1 LIELAHGVNSR
12 KMPRPLTLDLFDQTI
27 ADIYESAL
35 DPSHW
40 DVALGGMINHT
51 APAHWDVAFLL
62 WERIAPPGGR
72 FVGAFGVIDLA
83 REGYIHSFAGRHPW
97 SIYAH
102 GQQVGTVV
110 HTDEMLPREEF
121 RQSELYRQ
129 FLSAW
134 GMDCA
139 LIGAVDRSGP
149 ERLGLVVPGPGDN
162 GSLDELAAALRRYLP
177 HLKRATRISRKLG
190 EANLRA
196 SNAETALERSPCA
209 TIVLG
214 RDLEVQFA
222 NALAETFV
230 EMGHV
235 DVRDGRFRL
244 RNHTAQL
251 ALSALAN
258 GSDPSPSVAF
268 PLDPE
273 GLTPY
278 RVLAMR
284 IDTPIAQTLSG
295 PIEGGAV
302 LLVAS
307 AHHGGVRR
315 GVIDRYV
322 EWFGFTP
329 AEARLAAMLAQ
340 GQSLEEFATNRG
352 VTVNAGRFLLKGVFA
367 KTGASRQA
375 ELVALLRDAPDGW
388 VAQRE
393 VAE

>member
-1 LIELAHGVNSR
+1 
-12 KMPRPLTLDLFDQTI
+12 MPKALTLDLFDRTI

-51 APAHWDVAFLL
+51 APALWDVAFLL

-72 FVGAFGVIDLA
+72 FVGTFGVNEFA
-83 REGYIHSFAGRHPW
+83 RQGYVHSFAGRHPW

-102 GQQVGTVV
+102 GQPVGTVV
-110 HTDEMLPREEF
+110 HTDDMLPREEF
-121 RQSELYRQ
+121 RQSELYKR

-134 GMDCA
+134 EIDTA

-149 ERLGLVVPGPGDN
+149 ERLGLVVPGPGGK
-162 GSLDELAAALRRYLP
+162 GSLDQLAAALRRYLP
-177 HLKRATRISRKLG
+177 HIKRATRISRKLG

-196 SNAETALERSPCA
+196 ANAESALEHSPCA
-209 TIVLG
+209 TMVLG
-214 RDLEVQFA
+214 RDLEVQFINVFGEA
-222 NALAETFV
+222 LVSAGLADIRGGRLRLRELTAQVALA
-230 EMGHV
+230 
-235 DVRDGRFRL
+235 
-244 RNHTAQL
+244 
-251 ALSALAN
+251 ALAN
-258 GSDPSPSVAF
+258 GSDPSPSIAF
-268 PLDPE
+268 PLGADS
-273 GLTPY
+273 LTPY

-284 IDTPIAQTLSG
+284 IQTPIAETLCG
-295 PIEGGAV
+295 PVEGGTV

-307 AHHGGVRR
+307 AHQGGVRD

-329 AEARLAAMLAQ
+329 SEARLAAMLAQ
-340 GQSLEEFATNRG
+340 GESLEDFALNRG
-352 VTVNAGRFLLKGVFA
+352 VTVNAGRFLLKGIFA

-388 VAQRE
+388 VVQRE

>member
-1 LIELAHGVNSR
+1 
-12 KMPRPLTLDLFDQTI
+12 MPGPLTIDLFDRTI

-51 APAHWDVAFLL
+51 APPHWDVAFLL

-72 FVGAFGVIDLA
+72 FVGAFGVNDFA
-83 REGYIHSFAGRHPW
+83 REGYVHAFAGRHPW

-102 GQQVGTVV
+102 SQQVGTLV
-110 HTDEMLPREEF
+110 HSDEIQPREEF

-134 GMDCA
+134 GIDCA

-149 ERLGLVVPGPGDN
+149 ERLGLVVPGPGDE

-177 HLKRATRISRKLG
+177 HVKRATRISRKLG

-196 SNAETALERSPCA
+196 SNAESALEHSPCA
-209 TIVLG
+209 TMVLG

-222 NALAETFV
+222 NGQADRFV
-230 EMGHV
+230 EEGHG
-235 DVRDGRFRL
+235 DVRDGRLRL
-244 RNHTAQL
+244 RDLSAQVAL
-251 ALSALAN
+251 AALAN
-258 GSDPSPSVAF
+258 GSDPSPSIAF
-268 PLDPE
+268 PLGP
-273 GLTPY
+273 GGVTPY

-307 AHHGGVRR
+307 AHLGGVRE

-329 AEARLAAMLAQ
+329 SEARLAAMLAQ
-340 GQSLEEFATNRG
+340 GQSLEEFAVNRG